1 VGKVRARNVG
11 DYSVHVKYCGVL
23 EGPGGNCWAC
33 IGTLTNATSSITRG
47 ITYLDQ
53 ALIKVTTKYII

>member
-1 VGKVRARNVG
+1 MLETI
-11 DYSVHVKYCGVL
+11 SVHVKYCGVL

-47 ITYLDQ
+47 ITYLNQ
-53 ALIKVTTKYII
+53 AFINRSLPNTLFKNYPQ